1 MRGLPQHDRFLYPLI
16 LLLFM
21 KTQSILLASR
31 PQGEPTAAQFQ
42 FETREVPA
50 PTQGQVL
57 LKALYVSVDP
67 YMRGRMSA
75 AKSYVAPFE
84 VGAPIAGGVVA
95 EVVAS
100 QAEAL
105 PVGSVV
111 VGNLPWQQY
120 SVADAKAVNRVPVD
134 KAPASYFLG
143 LLGMPGLTAYFGLL
157 DICQPKA
164 GETVVVSG
172 AAGAVGLIVGQLA
185 KIQGCRVVGTA
196 GSDEKVAH
204 LKALG
209 FDEAINYKTTPDIAQ
224 ALAAAAPDG
233 VDCYFDNVGGAIT
246 DAVYDLLNKHARIAL
261 CGQISTYNA
270 TEAPTGPRPEGKLL
284 KTSSKLQG
292 FIVSDYHARWPEGV
306 QKLTEWYAAG
316 QLKGEET
323 ITEGFDQI
331 PAAFLGLFKGDNTGK
346 AVVKVA

>member
-1 MRGLPQHDRFLYPLI
+1 
-16 LLLFM
+16 M
-21 KTQSILLASR
+21 KTNTILLASR
-31 PQGEPTAAQFQ
+31 PQGLSTNEQFH
-42 FETREVPA
+42 FETREVPE
-50 PTQGQVL
+50 PTAGQVL
-57 LKALYVSVDP
+57 LKTLYVSVDP

-75 AKSYVAPFE
+75 AKSYIAPFE
-84 VGAPIAGGVVA
+84 VGEPIAGGVVA

-100 QAEAL
+100 HSEAL

-111 VGNLPWQQY
+111 VGNLPWQEF
-120 SVADAKAVNRVPVD
+120 SVADAKGLNPVPAD

-157 DICQPKA
+157 DICQPQA

-185 KIQGCRVVGTA
+185 KIKGCRVIGTA

-224 ALAAAAPDG
+224 ALVAAAPNG

-284 KTSSKLQG
+284 KTSAKLQG
-292 FIVSDYHARWPEGV
+292 FIVSDYLSRWPEGV
-306 QKLTEWYAAG
+306 KQLTAWYTEG
-316 QLKGEET
+316 KLKGEET
-323 ITEGFDQI
+323 ITEGFQNI
-331 PAAFLGLFKGDNTGK
+331 PAAFLGLFAGENTGK